1 MRGWHTKGTCHQ
13 PFSNRCPIRILIIE
27 DDAALARSISAL
39 LRAGGHA
46 VDHVATGEDALAV
59 IGSEPYALA
68 ILDVGLPDIDG
79 FTVLAELRRRGA
91 RTPVLMLT
99 ARDALDDR
107 VRGLDLGADDY
118 LRKPFEPEELEA
130 RVRALGRRRG
140 GDPTPQLVV
149 GALTI
154 NRSTGMADIA
164 GRSLDLRRR
173 ELAVLDAL
181 ATRAGQVVP
190 RELLIGEVF
199 GFDEPMGGNAI
210 EVHVTRLRGKLAPDG
225 PGIRTVRGVGYMLD
239 AD

>member
-1 MRGWHTKGTCHQ
+1 MRGWDTKGTCHQ

-27 DDAALARSISAL
+27 DDAALARSLSAL

-181 ATRAGQVVP
+181 ATRVGQVVP

-199 GFDEPMGGNAI
+199 GFDEPVGGNAI

>member
-1 MRGWHTKGTCHQ
+1 M
-13 PFSNRCPIRILIIE
+13 IIE
-27 DDAALARSISAL
+27 DDAALARGISAL

-46 VDHVATGEDALAV
+46 VDHVATGEDALSV
-59 IGSEPYALA
+59 VGSEPYALV

-79 FTVLAELRRRGA
+79 FTILAELRRRGD

-140 GDPTPQLVV
+140 GDPTPQITV

-154 NRSTGMADIA
+154 NRSTGIADVA
-164 GRSLDLRRR
+164 GRPLDLRRR

-190 RELLIGEVF
+190 RERLIGEVF
-199 GFDEPMGGNAI
+199 GFDEPVGGNAI
-210 EVHVTRLRGKLAPDG
+210 EVHITRLRGKLAPDG
-225 PGIRTVRGVGYMLD
+225 PGIRTIRGVGYMLD
-239 AD
+239 AG

>member
-1 MRGWHTKGTCHQ
+1 M
-13 PFSNRCPIRILIIE
+13 IE

-46 VDHVATGEDALAV
+46 VDHVATGEDALSV
-59 IGSEPYALA
+59 VGSEPYALV
-68 ILDVGLPDIDG
+68 ILDVGLPDMDG
-79 FTVLAELRRRGA
+79 FAVLAELRRRGEKV
-91 RTPVLMLT
+91 PVLMLT

-118 LRKPFEPEELEA
+118 LRKPFDPEELEA

-140 GDPTPQLVV
+140 GDPTPELSV
-149 GALTI
+149 GMLTI
-154 NRSTGMADIA
+154 NRSTGTADVA
-164 GRSLDLRRR
+164 GRPLDLRRR
-173 ELAVLDAL
+173 EMAVLESL

-199 GFDEPMGGNAI
+199 GFDEPVGGNAI

-239 AD
+239 AG

>member
-1 MRGWHTKGTCHQ
+1 M
-13 PFSNRCPIRILIIE
+13 IE

-46 VDHVATGEDALAV
+46 VDHVATGEDALSV
-59 IGSEPYALA
+59 VGSEPYALV
-68 ILDVGLPDIDG
+68 ILDVGLPDMDG
-79 FTVLAELRRRGA
+79 FAVLAELRRRGEKVA
-91 RTPVLMLT
+91 VLMLT

-118 LRKPFEPEELEA
+118 LRKPFDPEELEA

-140 GDPTPQLVV
+140 GDPTPELSV
-149 GALTI
+149 GTLTI
-154 NRSTGMADIA
+154 HRSTGAVDVA
-164 GRSLDLRRR
+164 GRPLDLRRR
-173 ELAVLDAL
+173 ELAVLEAL

-199 GFDEPMGGNAI
+199 GFDEPVGGNAI
-210 EVHVTRLRGKLAPDG
+210 EVHVTRLRAKLAPDG

-239 AD
+239 AG

>member
-1 MRGWHTKGTCHQ
+1 MRGWDTKGTCHQ

-140 GDPTPQLVV
+140 GDPTPELVV

-199 GFDEPMGGNAI
+199 GFDEPVGGNAI

>member
-1 MRGWHTKGTCHQ
+1 M
-13 PFSNRCPIRILIIE
+13 IE
-27 DDAALARSISAL
+27 DDAALARSIATL

-46 VDHVATGEDALAV
+46 VDHVDTGEDALAV
-59 IGSEPYALA
+59 VGSEPYALV
-68 ILDVGLPDIDG
+68 ILDVGLPDRDG
-79 FTVLAELRRRGA
+79 FSVLEEMRRRGEKV
-91 RTPVLMLT
+91 PVLMLT

-118 LRKPFEPEELEA
+118 LRKPFDPEELEA

-140 GDPTPQLVV
+140 GDPTPQIVV
-149 GALTI
+149 GTLTI
-154 NRSTGMADIA
+154 NRSTGVAEVA
-164 GRSLDLRRR
+164 GRVLDLRRR
-173 ELAVLDAL
+173 EMAVLEAL

-199 GFDEPMGGNAI
+199 GFDEPVGGNAI

-239 AD
+239 AG